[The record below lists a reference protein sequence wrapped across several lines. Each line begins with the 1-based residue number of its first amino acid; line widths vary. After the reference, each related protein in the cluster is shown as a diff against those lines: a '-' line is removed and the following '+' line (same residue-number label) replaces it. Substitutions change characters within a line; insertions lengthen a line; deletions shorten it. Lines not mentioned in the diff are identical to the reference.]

1 MAHCQERWSNG
12 IRRISKL
19 KNLLNTPFLG
29 RNTYLPEVVAVAAAA
44 AATLSHSPSSP
55 PPSVCSLIR
64 VAAAAGKECYPY
76 YSEQF

>member
-29 RNTYLPEVVAVAAAA
+29 RNTYLPEVVAVAAA
-44 AATLSHSPSSP
+44 TLSHSPSSP
-55 PPSVCSLIR
+55 PPSVCSLSR
-64 VAAAAGKECYPY
+64 VAAAAAAGKECYPY